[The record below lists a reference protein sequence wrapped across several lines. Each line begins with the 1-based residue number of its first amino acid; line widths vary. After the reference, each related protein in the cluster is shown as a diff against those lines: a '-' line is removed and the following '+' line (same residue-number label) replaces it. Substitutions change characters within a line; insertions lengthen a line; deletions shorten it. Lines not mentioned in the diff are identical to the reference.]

1 MSTESTYRY
10 KLDFY
15 YQQTLIYLATFI
27 LYVVIKGTI
36 VENQFTVIYRDPL
49 IYIIALFVLFSSVVL
64 LLNRIRDR
72 KLIVRPDEVVFH
84 SRHRDRH
91 LPIADIEWMHI
102 GKERLVQTSGRY
114 QVVVIKLKKRRR
126 PYRIRIGRYEREQD
140 LLTDMERIAQG
151 VPKRKRRP
159 FGMRRRRTL

>member
-1 MSTESTYRY
+1 MSTESIYRY

-15 YQQTLIYLATFI
+15 YQQTLIYLATLV

-36 VENQFTVIYRDPL
+36 VQDQFTVIYRDPL
-49 IYIIALFVLFSSVVL
+49 LYIIALFVLFSAVVL

-72 KLIVRPDEVVFH
+72 QLIVRHGELIFH
-84 SRHRDRH
+84 SRRRERI

-102 GKERLVQTSGRY
+102 GRERLVQTAGRY
-114 QVVVIKLKKRRR
+114 QVIVVKIKDRRR
-126 PYRIRIGRYEREQD
+126 PYRVRIGRYEREGE
-140 LLTDMERIAQG
+140 LLADMQRIARE

-159 FGMRRRRTL
+159 FRMKRQRSL